1 MLTEHG
7 GGIRLHV
14 MIYQRHSRK
23 STGLAGCWYA
33 GMAAV
38 RLFNTMSTHTLLPPR
53 PTVTLPPPPPQA
65 VSAIFFCLPGLSSN
79 TLRFWRYCLV
89 LYFYPVH
96 PNPVGCLHLS
106 NGSPPSPAFISLNPN
121 STVCFHFCPNPPDPD
136 TFLTAQ
142 KQGRQI
148 RSSRS
153 DFASDRKLH
162 PEQRQMLCSAAL
174 QHRTI
179 QFLLSKTC
187 HSLEPV
193 RQQQRPP
200 R

>member
-33 GMAAV
+33 GMAAA

-53 PTVTLPPPPPQA
+53 PTVTLPPPSPQA
-65 VSAIFFCLPGLSSN
+65 VSTIFFSFFCLHGLSSN
-79 TLRFWRYCLV
+79 TLRFCRYCLV

-96 PNPVGCLHLS
+96 PNPVDCLHLS

-121 STVCFHFCPNPPDPD
+121 STVCFHFCPNPPDPVA
-136 TFLTAQ
+136 T
-142 KQGRQI
+142 
-148 RSSRS
+148 SRGAGARNVSRYIPDCPETRTS
-153 DFASDRKLH
+153 D
-162 PEQRQMLCSAAL
+162 
-174 QHRTI
+174 TI
-179 QFLLSKTC
+179 QQIGLCVRKKTTSGTTTDAMQC
-187 HSLEPV
+187 RTATPKNTVPSF
-193 RQQQRPP
+193 
-200 R
+200 